1 MSLPQKRFNIR
12 VYALVVRNDGFILLS
27 TENRK
32 GFSFTKFPGGGV
44 EWGEGISDALKR
56 ECKEELGVQ
65 IDIES
70 HFYTTDFFQPSAFNE
85 NDQLISIYYKVDS
98 SSFEQ
103 IKHGQS
109 ALDVEKG
116 NKHQLFWHDLK
127 SLKNET
133 LTFPIDQ
140 KVLQKLKRLF

>member
-12 VYALVVRNDGFILLS
+12 VYALIVRNDGHILLS

-44 EWGEGISDALKR
+44 EWGEGVVAALKR
-56 ECKEELGVQ
+56 ECKEELGV
-65 IDIES
+65 IIEKLE
-70 HFYTTDFFQPSAFNE
+70 HFYTTDFFQLSAFNE
-85 NDQLISIYYKVDS
+85 SDQLISIYYKVDS
-98 SSFEQ
+98 SAFEQ
-103 IKHGQS
+103 IIHGQS

-140 KVLQKLKRLF
+140 KVLQKLRRFF